1 MSDWKIRMDAIVAP
15 AVARSASVSEILV
28 DRGAIQ
34 QAAVVYRR
42 NFTDERALLVADE
55 NTWRAAG
62 EALDGLL
69 ASAGIAAS
77 RHILPADPR
86 PKPDRVLAEDLRAI
100 QSDHGGTAIAVGS
113 GVINDLVKYGAYQ
126 IGKPYFCVATAA
138 SMDGYSSSGSPL
150 VDNGFKKTIECVP
163 PKVILADLDIIAA
176 APKAMAGWGYG
187 DLAGKMPAAGDWII
201 ADALGIEPIDSVA
214 WPLVQDNLR
223 DWLSNPGGIA
233 QGAPEATAAL
243 FAGLTIAGLAMEFV
257 GNSRPASGADH
268 QVAHIWEMEKL
279 VHEGERVSHGA
290 CVSIGCMTVLRLYD
304 WLLEQDLTTIDP
316 EAVIASR
323 ADLASEER
331 AIDIAFADPQIAA
344 RAKKEL
350 GGKFVDE
357 QQHRERLAMIASTW
371 PDLRQKLRR
380 HLMTADE
387 MQALLATAGAPTEPK
402 QIGVSASRHKAT
414 TLAARFIR
422 TRYTMLDLL
431 NDTGML
437 HAAVDAVFGAVDERA
452 IA

>member
-28 DRGAIQ
+28 DRGAIE
-34 QAAVVYRR
+34 QAAEAYKR
-42 NFTDERALLVADE
+42 NFADGPALLLADE

-62 EALDGLL
+62 GMLDGILTR
-69 ASAGIAAS
+69 AGVETA
-77 RHILPADPR
+77 RHILPASPR
-86 PKPDRVLAEDLRAI
+86 PKPDRTLAEEMRAI
-100 QSDHGGTAIAVGS
+100 QAEHGGTAIAVGS

-126 IGKPYFCVATAA
+126 LDKPYFCVATAA

-163 PKVILADLDIIAA
+163 PKVILADLDIIAD

-223 DWLSNPGGIA
+223 DWLSNPRGIA
-233 QGAPEATAAL
+233 QGDPEATAAL
-243 FAGLTIAGLAMEFV
+243 FAGLTVAGLAMEFV

-290 CVSIGCMTVLRLYD
+290 CVAIGCMTVLRLYD
-304 WLLEQDLTTIDP
+304 WLLEQDLTVIDA
-316 EAVIASR
+316 EAIVAAR
-323 ADLASEER
+323 ADLAGEER
-331 AIDIAFADPQIAA
+331 AIDSAFADPQIAA

-357 QQHRERLAMIASTW
+357 QQHRERLAMIVSAW
-371 PDLRQKLRR
+371 PELRRKLRS

-387 MQALLATAGAPTEPK
+387 MRTLLAAAGAPTEPE
-402 QIGVSASRHKAT
+402 QIGVSAARHKAT
-414 TLAARFIR
+414 TLAARYIR
-422 TRYTMLDLL
+422 TRYTMFDLL
-431 NDTGML
+431 SDTGML
-437 HAAVDAVFGAVDERA
+437 DAAVGSVFTAANQRE